1 MSHPTTPAGATADAA
16 STPAVSS
23 TGRPSTGVSSTDGSD
38 DPVRAPGLA
47 ARSIAE
53 GAGSFLVLL
62 AGLGA
67 TMLATE
73 TALQPTL
80 VFGFAV
86 VAAMI
91 AFGYV
96 SGGHFNPAVTIASAV
111 AGRTDW
117 KSVAPYVVAQVLGAV
132 AASGLIWL
140 VLSANAQLSDISGF
154 FSSASNGFDEHSA
167 AQFPLTSAFL
177 LEVVATALLVAVF
190 LGAGSRRAR
199 RDLAPFAVGL
209 TYAGLLSFL
218 LPVTNGGINPVRA
231 TASAVFAESWAL
243 EQLWLFWAA
252 PIVGGLIAGLIYRSI
267 DSASGST
274 GVRDAGGAPV
284 AAAPTTQHAPV
295 AAAPTTQHAP
305 VGGDHPAQRRD
316 GPDGDAAS
324 FFDTP
329 RHDRPQGRSSEDG
342 PGTTGPVR

>member
-1 MSHPTTPAGATADAA
+1 MTSPTTPAGATADAA
-16 STPAVSS
+16 SSTAASSTAVSPPP
-23 TGRPSTGVSSTDGSD
+23 GEFSTGVSEHA
-38 DPVRAPGLA
+38 VRAPGLA

-53 GAGSFLVLL
+53 GVGSFLVLL

-96 SGGHFNPAVTIASAV
+96 SGGHFNPAITLGSAV

-140 VLSANAQLSDISGF
+140 VLSANAQLTDISGF

-190 LGAGSRRAR
+190 LGAGSRHAR

-218 LPVTNGGINPVRA
+218 LPVTNGALNPVRA

-267 DSASGST
+267 DSANGAT
-274 GVRDAGGAPV
+274 GARDAGKAP
-284 AAAPTTQHAPV
+284 AAAPADQHGPLD
-295 AAAPTTQHAP
+295 
-305 VGGDHPAQRRD
+305 GDATAQDTDR
-316 GPDGDAAS
+316 PDGDAAS

-329 RHDRPQGRSSEDG
+329 GHGGPQAPSGEDA

>member
-1 MSHPTTPAGATADAA
+1 MTPPTTPAGATADAA
-16 STPAVSS
+16 SSSAVSS
-23 TGRPSTGVSSTDGSD
+23 IPGEFATGEPEHA
-38 DPVRAPGLA
+38 VRAPGLA

-96 SGGHFNPAVTIASAV
+96 SGGHFNPAITLGSAV

-117 KSVAPYVVAQVLGAV
+117 KSVVPYVVAQVLGAV

-154 FSSASNGFDEHSA
+154 FSSASNGFGEHSA
-167 AQFPLTSAFL
+167 ARFPLTSAFL
-177 LEVVATALLVAVF
+177 LEVVASALLVAVF

-209 TYAGLLSFL
+209 AYAGLLSFL
-218 LPVTNGGINPVRA
+218 LPVTNGALNPVRA
-231 TASAVFAESWAL
+231 TASAVFAESWAVG
-243 EQLWLFWAA
+243 QLWLFWAA
-252 PIVGGLIAGLIYRSI
+252 PIVGGLIAGLVHRSI
-267 DSASGST
+267 DAASGST
-274 GVRDAGGAPV
+274 GARDAGRAPV
-284 AAAPTTQHAPV
+284 AAAPADQHAPLD
-295 AAAPTTQHAP
+295 
-305 VGGDHPAQRRD
+305 GDGTAHTDR
-316 GPDGDAAS
+316 PDGDAAS

-329 RHDRPQGRSSEDG
+329 GHDG
-342 PGTTGPVR
+342 PQAPSGTDAQGTTGPVR

>member
-1 MSHPTTPAGATADAA
+1 MTPTTTAGATADTA
-16 STPAVSS
+16 ST
-23 TGRPSTGVSSTDGSD
+23 TTYD
-38 DPVRAPGLA
+38 DAVRAPGLA

-53 GAGSFLVLL
+53 GTGSFLVIL

-73 TALQPTL
+73 TALQPAL

-96 SGGHFNPAVTIASAV
+96 SGGHFNPAITVGSAV

-140 VLSANAQLSDISGF
+140 VLSANAQLTNIQGF
-154 FSSASNGFDEHSA
+154 FSSASNGFGEHSA

-177 LEVVATALLVAVF
+177 LEVVASALLVAVF
-190 LGAGSRRAR
+190 LGAGSPRAR

-231 TASAVFAESWAL
+231 AASAIFAETWAL

-252 PIVGGLIAGLIYRSI
+252 PIVGALIAGLIFRSV
-267 DSASGST
+267 DTRRPARASTQVLAGEAPASGDVITQET
-274 GVRDAGGAPV
+274 GQETGP
-284 AAAPTTQHAPV
+284 AAAAEQPS
-295 AAAPTTQHAP
+295 
-305 VGGDHPAQRRD
+305 
-316 GPDGDAAS
+316 GDAPS
-324 FFDTP
+324 FFDQP
-329 RHDRPQGRSSEDG
+329 ASHGREASPDAS
-342 PGTTGPVR
+342 GTSGPVR